1 MPDSAT
7 TGGEA
12 RRPGILSRVHGGL
25 ITVVVAT
32 VLLLLVGAVFSPASV
47 SRGAILGMLP
57 YAAVLVVA
65 GLGQTLVVQQ
75 GGIDLSV
82 PGGISLTVVIC
93 THLAN
98 GQDSRLPRAALT
110 ALAVVLV
117 AGVIN
122 GFLITHRGLNPII
135 ATLGMNALLYSVVLG
150 LSGGIPRG
158 TTRLLANI
166 VTNKTFGIPN
176 SVYFAVAAAVLVTVI
191 VKKTVAGRRFEAVG
205 ANPIAAWAA
214 GLRAKRHGMS
224 AYVWAMVMYWLAGCV
239 DRRDRR
245 PAHRVSGGCLPAL
258 LGGGRRPGRDLPAGW
273 EGLSDLY
280 RNFGPVPDPTRPI
293 RSDPRRLDG
302 DPHAGR
308 GRRPRRRRRPPHGQ
322 LGRIARAVRTAG
334 KPRSW
339 RRPRSGDVASPE
351 VPRAEQ

>member
-7 TGGEA
+7 TGGQV
-12 RRPGILSRVHGGL
+12 RGPGLLSRIHGGL
-25 ITVVVAT
+25 ITVVVAI
-32 VLLLLVGAVFSPASV
+32 VLLFLVGAVVAPSSI
-47 SRGAILGMLP
+47 SRGALLGMLP
-57 YAAVLVVA
+57 YAAVLIVA
-65 GLGQTLVVQQ
+65 ALGQTLVVQQ

-117 AGVIN
+117 AGAIN

-166 VTNKTFGIPN
+166 VTTHTFGVPN
-176 SVYFAVAAAVLVTVI
+176 SVYFAVAAVVLVTLI

-224 AYVWAMVMYWLAGCV
+224 AYVWAMVMYWLAGV
-239 DRRDRR
+239 LIAGIVAQPTAYQGD
-245 PAHRVSGGCLPAL
+245 AYLLSSVAAVVLGGTSL
-258 LGGGRRPGRDLPAGW
+258 LGGKGYPISTALSALFLTQLGQFVLALGVSTAIRTLVEAGALAAGVALHTVNW
-273 EGLSDLY
+273 AALRE
-280 RNFGPVPDPTRPI
+280 
-293 RSDPRRLDG
+293 RLD
-302 DPHAGR
+302 
-308 GRRPRRRRRPPHGQ
+308 RRKTR
-322 LGRIARAVRTAG
+322 LVVSA
-334 KPRSW
+334 
-339 RRPRSGDVASPE
+339 
-351 VPRAEQ
+351 